1 MKPRTKDRSREDMSQ
16 SIYNDYKIR
25 SVDNKTEY
33 ITCIYSH
40 SKVVFKSLDQLSTNK
55 GKL

>member
-1 MKPRTKDRSREDMSQ
+1 MSH
-16 SIYNDYKIR
+16 SMYNDYKIR
-25 SVDNKTEY
+25 SVDNKTEL

-40 SKVVFKSLDQLSTNK
+40 SKVVYKSLDQPSTNK